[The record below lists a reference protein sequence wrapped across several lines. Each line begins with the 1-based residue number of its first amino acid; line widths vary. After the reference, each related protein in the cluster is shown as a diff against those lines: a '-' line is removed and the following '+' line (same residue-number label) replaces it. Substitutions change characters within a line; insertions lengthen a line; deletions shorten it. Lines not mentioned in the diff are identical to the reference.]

1 MKTVSLRCEFDLEQ
15 TAESFHAHAIPED
28 IEIYPGDMVMI
39 HGAPQ
44 NLGFGEVFAGEG
56 TATLY
61 RAGMLGRAWTV
72 FSSIFEVTE
81 LFEVG
86 FQPFEPVRG

>member
-1 MKTVSLRCEFDLEQ
+1 MSALLLRCEFDLEQ

-28 IEIYPGDMVMI
+28 VEIYPGDVVVV
-39 HGAPQ
+39 HDAPYVA
-44 NLGFGEVFAGEG
+44 FGEIFTGEG
-56 TATLY
+56 TASLY
-61 RAGMLGRAWTV
+61 RAGAVSRAWTM
-72 FSSIFEVTE
+72 FCSIFEVTE